1 MRMIAIG
8 PRPARPARVRGAARW
23 VAGAACL
30 SLALLLPAQLS
41 GQQAEVR
48 GTVVDGDSGAPVASA
63 RVTLVGTSG
72 EVVHAT
78 LTDQSGRYN
87 LFTRTPGWY
96 TVRVSR
102 LGYVA
107 AQSDPV
113 ELGRRTRVFLDL
125 TLEVSAIELEGVEA
139 RAALPAGY
147 DGFDARRARGI
158 GYFLDRAEVQE
169 IPVRWSSA
177 ELLRDAPGFEVLMQ
191 ANGQQLVMSRVG
203 WRCAVVYVNEWPAA
217 VWPASAAEPNP
228 GMRTQA
234 GDFIRARREAQE
246 RGPSR
251 AREGSSSGIHNL
263 VYKRDVSRVEA
274 YAQYH
279 EIPESL
285 RYMVERMD
293 TNIPCGLIIY
303 WTHHSTRG

>member
-1 MRMIAIG
+1 MRMIEIG
-8 PRPARPARVRGAARW
+8 IRPASPDRMRRGVRWA
-23 VAGAACL
+23 AGAACL
-30 SLALLLPAQLS
+30 SLSLLLPAQLA

-48 GTVVDGDSGAPVASA
+48 GTVVDRDSNSPVFSA
-63 RVTLVGTSG
+63 RVTLVAADG

-78 LTDQSGRYN
+78 LTDRSGRYN

-125 TLEVSAIELEGVEA
+125 TLEVSAIAVEGVEA

-158 GYFLDRAEVQE
+158 GYFLDREEVQE

-177 ELLRDAPGFEVLMQ
+177 ELLRDAPGFEVLLQ
-191 ANGQQLVMSRVG
+191 SNGQQTVMSRVG
-203 WRCAVVYVNEWPAA
+203 WRCAVVYINEWPAA
-217 VWPASAAEPNP
+217 VWPPSAAEPNP
-228 GMRTQA
+228 GTRTRG
-234 GDFIRARREAQE
+234 GDFIRARREAMD

-251 AREGSSSGIHNL
+251 ARESSPSGLHNL

-285 RYMVERMD
+285 RYMVHRMD

-303 WTHHSTRG
+303 WTHHSTSS